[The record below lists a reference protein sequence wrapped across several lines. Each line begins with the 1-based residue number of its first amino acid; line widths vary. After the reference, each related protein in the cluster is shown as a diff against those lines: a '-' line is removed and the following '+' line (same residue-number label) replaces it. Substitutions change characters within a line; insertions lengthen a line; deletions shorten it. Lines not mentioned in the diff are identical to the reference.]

1 MMAETKQK
9 TESESHKRRNTIL
22 LAVVLLTVF
31 GIGWLVQH
39 RMLGN
44 SGPAAVVQYNGE
56 IIHRLP
62 LNRETSVV
70 VGDRDG
76 DYNIVTVKDGKVS
89 VTETNCPDQICV
101 EMGWLSNGITPIV
114 CMPARLSINL
124 EYDPAEDDV
133 GVDVVTR

>member
-89 VTETNCPDQICV
+89 VTEANCPDQICV
-101 EMGWLSNGITPIV
+101 YIGQISTVEEVIACLPNGMIV
-114 CMPARLSINL
+114 YI
-124 EYDPAEDDV
+124 EEE
-133 GVDVVTR
+133 G

>member
-1 MMAETKQK
+1 MCGYFGRNREMMAETKQK
-9 TESESHKRRNTIL
+9 TEYESHKRRNTIL

-89 VTETNCPDQICV
+89 VTEANCPDQICV
-101 EMGWLSNGITPIV
+101 YIGQISTVEEVIACLPHGMIV
-114 CMPARLSINL
+114 YI
-124 EYDPAEDDV
+124 EEE
-133 GVDVVTR
+133 G

>member
-1 MMAETKQK
+1 MAETKQK

-22 LAVVLLTVF
+22 LAVILLAVF

-39 RMLGN
+39 RMLGS
-44 SGPAAVVQYNGE
+44 SGPAAVVQYKGE

-62 LNRETSVV
+62 LDRETSVV

-89 VTETNCPDQICV
+89 VTEANCPDQICV
-101 EMGWLSNGITPIV
+101 YIGQISTVEEVIACLPHGMIV
-114 CMPARLSINL
+114 YI
-124 EYDPAEDDV
+124 EEE
-133 GVDVVTR
+133 G

>member
-1 MMAETKQK
+1 MCGYFGRNREMMAETKQK

-22 LAVVLLTVF
+22 LAVVLLASPESF
-31 GIGWLVQH
+31 SQWK
-39 RMLGN
+39 

-89 VTETNCPDQICV
+89 VTEANCPDQICV
-101 EMGWLSNGITPIV
+101 YIGQISTVEEVIACLPHGMIV
-114 CMPARLSINL
+114 YI
-124 EYDPAEDDV
+124 EEE
-133 GVDVVTR
+133 G

>member
-1 MMAETKQK
+1 MCGYFGRNREMMAETKQK
-9 TESESHKRRNTIL
+9 TEAESHKRRNTIL

-89 VTETNCPDQICV
+89 VTEANCPDQICV
-101 EMGWLSNGITPIV
+101 YIGQISTVEEVIACLPHGMIV
-114 CMPARLSINL
+114 YI
-124 EYDPAEDDV
+124 EEE
-133 GVDVVTR
+133 G

>member
-1 MMAETKQK
+1 MGGYFGRNREMMAETKQK

-76 DYNIVTVKDGKVS
+76 DYTIVTVKDGKVS
-89 VTETNCPDQICV
+89 VTEANCPDQICV
-101 EMGWLSNGITPIV
+101 YIGQISTVEEVIACLPHGMIV
-114 CMPARLSINL
+114 YI
-124 EYDPAEDDV
+124 EEE
-133 GVDVVTR
+133 G

>member
-39 RMLGN
+39 RMLGS
-44 SGPAAVVQYNGE
+44 SGPAAVVQYKGE

-62 LNRETSVV
+62 LDRETSVV

-89 VTETNCPDQICV
+89 VTEANCPDQICV
-101 EMGWLSNGITPIV
+101 YIGQISTVEEVIACLPHEMIV
-114 CMPARLSINL
+114 YI
-124 EYDPAEDDV
+124 EEE
-133 GVDVVTR
+133 G

>member
-1 MMAETKQK
+1 MCGYFGRNREMMAETKQK

-70 VGDRDG
+70 VGVERSLFLCIQG
-76 DYNIVTVKDGKVS
+76 VLEGKS
-89 VTETNCPDQICV
+89 HISDC
-101 EMGWLSNGITPIV
+101 
-114 CMPARLSINL
+114 
-124 EYDPAEDDV
+124 
-133 GVDVVTR
+133 